1 LKINPKKKK
10 SKTYPNGPSPKAR
23 PIFPSPATGPA
34 KARVRPI
41 WARRSWPWPPRP
53 GCLRRRQALPWRAR
67 HGQASASP
75 FKAARPASRTPPP
88 LLYRARHRP
97 SGTRAPARP
106 ACVERRHRVA
116 APIRRLGVLPE
127 QAAVITSIHAPSR
140 VDSTASRRRRNSRAP
155 PPLEPAPPATLFAA
169 GRIPAPPCTPR
180 TPGRRR
186 PHRRAAGAPPP
197 EARSSQHRHRPEIA
211 WGQSLFPCVSEPKE
225 EERFGNFAFRPL

>member
-1 LKINPKKKK
+1 
-10 SKTYPNGPSPKAR
+10 
-23 PIFPSPATGPA
+23 
-34 KARVRPI
+34 VRPI

-169 GRIPAPPCTPR
+169 GRIPAPPARRGHQAAVARTAEPR
-180 TPGRRR
+180 ERR
-186 PHRRAAGAPPP
+186 PRGEIEPAPPP
-197 EARSSQHRHRPEIA
+197 A
-211 WGQSLFPCVSEPKE
+211 
-225 EERFGNFAFRPL
+225 GNRLGAIPVPLRV

>member
-140 VDSTASRRRRNSRAP
+140 VDSTASRRRRSSRAP

-169 GRIPAPPCTPR
+169 GRIPAPPLHAADTRPPSPAPPSRGSAAPR
-180 TPGRRR
+180 GEIEP
-186 PHRRAAGAPPP
+186 APPP
-197 EARSSQHRHRPEIA
+197 A
-211 WGQSLFPCVSEPKE
+211 
-225 EERFGNFAFRPL
+225 GNRLGAIPVPLRV